1 MAKVTFLWH
10 LIHNNFIIKIL
21 IQNFTNFA
29 FTMTEYLLHPR
40 ITENKDW
47 ATVLFVLAFG
57 IIAVIK
63 SVYGNRFNDF
73 INLLFSDKYSKVY
86 RDSSQLKSS
95 FTISL
100 FFVQV
105 ISFAF
110 FIQISLSIFGYATK
124 TDWILYIQIITFL
137 VFFILSKFLVE
148 KIIATTFN
156 IEEFM
161 EQFNL
166 QKITY
171 RTYIGIIILPINVVL
186 FYYNAVSQIIPTT
199 IIAIIIALS
208 TLTYSLSI
216 KKYQNVIFSKLF
228 YFILYLCTL
237 EIAPYFF
244 MYYLFTKG
252 ST

>member
-1 MAKVTFLWH
+1 M
-10 LIHNNFIIKIL
+10 
-21 IQNFTNFA
+21 
-29 FTMTEYLLHPR
+29 MTEYLLHPR
-40 ITENKDW
+40 ITESKDW
-47 ATVLFVLAFG
+47 ATLLFVLAFG
-57 IIAVIK
+57 IIAFTK
-63 SVYGNRFNDF
+63 SIFGNRFSDF

-110 FIQISLSIFGYATK
+110 FIQISLSIFGYGSK

-137 VFFILSKFLVE
+137 IFFILSKFLVE

-156 IEEFM
+156 IEEFV

-171 RTYIGIIILPINVVL
+171 RTYIGIIILPINILL
-186 FYYNAVSQIIPTT
+186 FYHNTVSQNIP
-199 IIAIIIALS
+199 IAIITIILVLS
-208 TLTYSLSI
+208 ILTYSLSI
-216 KKYQNVIFSKLF
+216 KKYQSLIFSKLF

-252 ST
+252 SA